1 MADHGDAAEKKKQAQ
16 FEAEQDV
23 RTLVESDRIKR
34 DKKRLAR
41 AMKSAKTQ
49 LASLNKVTK

>member
-1 MADHGDAAEKKKQAQ
+1 MSDGISAEDKKRQQ
-16 FEAEQDV
+16 EFEAESDV

-34 DKKRLAR
+34 DKSRLAR

-49 LASLNKVTK
+49 LVSLKKVTK